1 MLFLAEGNHRVVNKA
16 EGNQESRI
24 HHFLFTL

>member
-16 EGNQESRI
+16 EGNQESHI
-24 HHFLFTL
+24 DHFLFTL